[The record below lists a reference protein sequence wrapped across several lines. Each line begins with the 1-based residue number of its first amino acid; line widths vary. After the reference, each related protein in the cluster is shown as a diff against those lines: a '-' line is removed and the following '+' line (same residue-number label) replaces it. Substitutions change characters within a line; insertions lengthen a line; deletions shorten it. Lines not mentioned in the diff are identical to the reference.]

1 MLTAFETEMVE
12 VCSDLARRGWI
23 REDGRWYKL
32 SPRDDVWVTYVL
44 DVHCYDGGIA
54 DLGCYVGG
62 FDQHE
67 AEVFVPLM
75 HGRLG
80 EAGRFAEL
88 AIA

>member
-1 MLTAFETEMVE
+1 MLTAFEAEMV
-12 VCSDLARRGWI
+12 DLCRGLTGTGWFQ
-23 REDGRWYKL
+23 EGSRWYKL
-32 SPRDDVWVTYVL
+32 AAREDVWVTYVL

-67 AEVFVPLM
+67 AEVFVPLL
-75 HGRLG
+75 HGQLG
-80 EAGRFAEL
+80 EAGRFAQL